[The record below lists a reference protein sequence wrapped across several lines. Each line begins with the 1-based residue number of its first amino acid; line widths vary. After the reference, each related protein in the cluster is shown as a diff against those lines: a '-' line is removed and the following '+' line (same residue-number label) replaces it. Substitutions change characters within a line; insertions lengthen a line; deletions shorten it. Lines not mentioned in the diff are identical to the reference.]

1 MSVRLLRVRHIGRP
15 VVVVALPRISAPFWL
30 EALGDFLAA
39 VWHWLNAAPPISPIP
54 PYLREDMGLPP
65 DPLPRDW
72 RDRPHHP
79 VDPTIL
85 HAWRRWW

>member
-15 VVVVALPRISAPFWL
+15 VVVVALPQWPSVWSLPPVLGRL
-30 EALGDFLAA
+30 GAL
-39 VWHWLNAAPPISPIP
+39 WRWLNAAPPISPIP